1 MHELI
6 QLHDSLFEGPQL
18 EQGSKMLKAFPN
30 KIIGSISRKNS
41 KDSEDSREVF
51 TKLDSTCLRVA
62 HCLSSAKCLDFLFS
76 SNPTDFGRLLSFCAK
91 ALFKRSMQ
99 VKRANK
105 CEFVA
110 SYEMNQEEI
119 LNAITETEMPK
130 SQKANDARAFSLSSS
145 ASESVKPKWQDMAG
159 QWQQCGFLIRDSM
172 VQYWLHIF
180 QCFSYI
186 CAIFINS
193 RVNFQ
198 KILCNRCT
206 YYVCFYL
213 VPRSWTPGQLFLTF
227 RASLRAVFVQV
238 AGTFP
243 YGLISVCDL
252 FLQIQG
258 RLSSS
263 AGMPAP
269 GIS

>member
-1 MHELI
+1 MSSFNSTTVFLRV
-6 QLHDSLFEGPQL
+6 LSL
-18 EQGSKMLKAFPN
+18 SKAARLKAFPN
-30 KIIGSISRKNS
+30 KIIGSISRKTQKTFLRS
-41 KDSEDSREVF
+41 LYEARE
-51 TKLDSTCLRVA
+51 DSTCLRVA

-180 QCFSYI
+180 QCFS
-186 CAIFINS
+186 
-193 RVNFQ
+193 
-198 KILCNRCT
+198 
-206 YYVCFYL
+206 
-213 VPRSWTPGQLFLTF
+213 
-227 RASLRAVFVQV
+227 
-238 AGTFP
+238 
-243 YGLISVCDL
+243 
-252 FLQIQG
+252 
-258 RLSSS
+258 
-263 AGMPAP
+263 
-269 GIS
+269 

>member
-1 MHELI
+1 M
-6 QLHDSLFEGPQL
+6 
-18 EQGSKMLKAFPN
+18 
-30 KIIGSISRKNS
+30 
-41 KDSEDSREVF
+41 
-51 TKLDSTCLRVA
+51 A

-159 QWQQCGFLIRDSM
+159 QWQQCSFLIRDSM

-180 QCFSYI
+180 QFFSYI

-213 VPRSWTPGQLFLTF
+213 VPRS
-227 RASLRAVFVQV
+227 
-238 AGTFP
+238 GTFP

-263 AGMPAP
+263 AGMPP
-269 GIS
+269 PSISWDMLRHSGNWRTLRLI